1 MNSLKY
7 ILFLSAAFLLIM
19 LTTVQVKAGASND
32 PSVKSSI
39 ETAESAEINALLLRL
54 DEIKQMDKST
64 MNSAQKKELRSEVR
78 EIKTAIK
85 ADRGGVY
92 LSGGALILVIVLL
105 ILLL

>member
-1 MNSLKY
+1 MSTSVHVN
-7 ILFLSAAFLLIM
+7 
-19 LTTVQVKAGASND
+19 AGESND
-32 PSVKSSI
+32 PSVKPST
-39 ETAESAEINALLLRL
+39 EKVESVKINAMLLRL

-64 MNSAQKKELRSEVR
+64 MNSTQKKELRSEVR
-78 EIKTAIK
+78 DIKSAIK